1 MKNITPNLYAA
12 ILEQVRQMLQSN
24 QLTQAQIGKALGMKQ
39 SAVSYLLK
47 GKTRLSL
54 EQFLDL
60 SELIGQRPQQII
72 AQAEASLTEKK
83 PMPAEK
89 EAVLTKS
96 MEHYLCYFS
105 AVKPMKVEDF
115 VGSNFS
121 ENSIRL
127 AVEDLIRADL
137 VEKLS
142 DGSFRQKQVNVIYTP
157 PSERDRLKRNR
168 YLMDLHQICQKNWFQ
183 NFDNQMYR
191 ASKFNYYMLDQF
203 TPTQIR
209 EVTEALWRVHEKLRA
224 IQKQNMA
231 NDYASSTEKFTLWQA
246 HLMLVPP
253 LEDK

>member
-72 AQAEASLTEKK
+72 AQAEANLTEKK

-96 MEHYLCYFS
+96 IEHYLCYFS

-121 ENSIRL
+121 ENKIRL
-127 AVEDLIRADL
+127 AMEDLFRADL
-137 VEKLS
+137 VEKLNN
-142 DGSFRQKQVNVIYTP
+142 GSFRQKQVNVIYTP
-157 PSERDRLKRNR
+157 PSERDRLKRNQ

-231 NDYASSTEKFTLWQA
+231 NGYASSTEKFALWQA